1 MLNSQKTE
9 YSEAIINEQL
19 EYVKMAYPFIK
30 QIHRIDTT
38 NNLKAD
44 YIYQID
50 AVGTNDLG
58 KSYTIQL
65 KHREAG
71 KNDLILPT
79 IKLTGNNV
87 KEANLGF
94 KYRGS
99 TYTFRPVADIY
110 VETIADKHYTFT
122 ANELLAIEKL
132 WADQIERGLTGI
144 QPKNFYD
151 DKGNSFFSGEF
162 MAFMPTENMQRSQQS
177 LLQLRY

>member
-71 KNDLILPT
+71 KNDLILPA

-94 KYRGS
+94 KYKDS

-122 ANELLAIEKL
+122 ANELFSIENL
-132 WADQIERGLTGI
+132 WSDRLQRGLTGVE
-144 QPKNFYD
+144 PKYFYND
-151 DKGNSFFSGEF
+151 NGEKFFSGEF
-162 MAFMPTENMQRSQQS
+162 MAFMPIENMQRSQQG
-177 LLQLRY
+177 LLQIRF